1 MEFIENY
8 PQKDTNM
15 PLAAFI
21 TAAGT
26 IAGQHMA
33 NKAAKASARDQM
45 AFQREMANTAHQRQ
59 VADLKAAGLNPIL
72 AAKYGGAPSPQ
83 GAKYEP
89 KNVFEKAIH
98 NALMVSQV
106 KNALATE
113 AKTKSEAEYNSAK
126 AQEID
131 HKIKEG
137 VWTSQVSLNKALKHM
152 QIENANFI
160 AKKINTERM
169 NYEIAKANN
178 TIRGLELQE
187 VKQRVDYFLK
197 VGYPKQLLTAA
208 PKNIIGTEA
217 WLAMDDKDKKHL
229 WKNVNNTMKFA
240 NEKIEEF
247 ADNPEAWLEKHSDSI
262 TGGIILYY
270 LSKLPMFTFK
280 NKGKK

>member
-8 PQKDTNM
+8 PQKESDVVW
-15 PLAAFI
+15 PAII

-59 VADLKAAGLNPIL
+59 MADFKAAGLNPIL
-72 AAKYGGAPSPQ
+72 ATKYGGSPSPQ

-98 NALMVSQV
+98 NALMVSQA
-106 KNALATE
+106 KGAE
-113 AKTKSEAEYNSAK
+113 ASVEKIKSEAKYNSAK
-126 AQEID
+126 ALEID

-137 VWTSQVSLNKALKHM
+137 VWTSHVSLNRALKHM
-152 QIENANFI
+152 HIENANLI

-169 NYEIAKANN
+169 NYEIAQANN
-178 TIRGLELQE
+178 TIRNLEIDE
-187 VKQRVDYFLK
+187 VRQRINYFLK
-197 VGYPKQLLTAA
+197 VGYPKQLLTAR
-208 PKNIIGTEA
+208 PQNIIGTEA
-217 WLAMDDKDKKHL
+217 WLAMSDKDKQQL

-240 NEKIEEF
+240 NSKLSDF
-247 ADNPEAWLEKHSDSI
+247 ADNPEAWLEKHSNSI

-270 LSKLPMFTFK
+270 LSKLPMANYRKGFK
-280 NKGKK
+280 R